1 MKQNFFT
8 KSALLASSALLTFSL
23 ASSALAA
30 DVNKLA
36 ESCVSCHGKD
46 GASNEADVP
55 NIGGLSAAFFTDA
68 MKAYKDKARPCV
80 ESKIRSGDKKG
91 TKTDMCQVVKDIAEA
106 DVKALAQHFAE
117 KKFVRAAQKF
127 DAELAKKGKAV
138 HDKSCEKCHSEGGTL
153 ASDDAGMLAGQ
164 KMAYLK
170 EQTEFFLGGKRPM
183 PKKMKPKLEGLD
195 KAEVEAVLNYYASV
209 K

>member
-1 MKQNFFT
+1 MKG
-8 KSALLASSALLTFSL
+8 KSVGFAKLAVGVLFGLTV
-23 ASSALAA
+23 AGGAWADAA
-30 DVNKLA
+30 KLA

-55 NIGGLSAAFFTDA
+55 NIGGLSAEFFSGA
-68 MKAYKDKARPCV
+68 MKAYKSKERPCV
-80 ESKIRSGDKKG
+80 ETKIRSGDKKG
-91 TKTDMCQVVKDIAEA
+91 TKTDMCAVVKDISEA
-106 DVKALAQHFAE
+106 DINALSKTFAE
-117 KKFVRAAQKF
+117 KKFVRTAQKF
-127 DAELAKKGKAV
+127 DAALAKKGKDV
-138 HDKSCEKCHSEGGTL
+138 HEKNCEKCHSENGTL

-170 EQTEFFLGGKRPM
+170 EQTEFFLGGKRVM

-195 KAEVEAVLNYYASV
+195 KSEVEAVLNFYASI